1 MGIFL
6 DYTLHWTPGSWT
18 FFANLPCLYPYYLI
32 FLGLYF
38 IIAVGFGLAF
48 FFIGSNIYHGPSL

>member
-6 DYTLHWTPGSWT
+6 DYTLHWTPGSRT
-18 FFANLPCLYPYYLI
+18 FFANPPCLYPYYLI

-38 IIAVGFGLAF
+38 IIAIGFRLAF
-48 FFIGSNIYHGPSL
+48 FFIGSNVYRGPSL